1 VTGRWWTSQRWRRVG
16 DAALVL
22 VVGGGACAL
31 ALPEAR
37 RPALVLAVLGAGLLV
52 VTVASGWRIV
62 GTAALACTT
71 GAVLMTGALEPAAA
85 RPGRLL
91 LGSVLLLVL
100 TLALDRVEREPR
112 WTRNQVPGRRRYVR
126 VTPPPTVS
134 VPLSD
139 PRRRAAP
146 VALAV
151 AVTGV
156 VAVAS
161 TADPPP
167 SVLLVLVGLL
177 AGVGAVIM
185 AVRAH

>member
-1 VTGRWWTSQRWRRVG
+1 VTRHGWRRAR
-16 DAALVL
+16 DAAVVL
-22 VVGGGACAL
+22 VAGGGACAL

-37 RPALVLAVLGAGLLV
+37 RPALVLAAVGAGLLV
-52 VTVASGWRIV
+52 VTVATGWRVV
-62 GTAALACTT
+62 GTAALACAT
-71 GAVLMTGALEPAAA
+71 GAVLLTGALEPAAA

-91 LGSVLLLVL
+91 LGSVLLLALVL
-100 TLALDRVEREPR
+100 GLDWVERQPR
-112 WTRNQVPGRRRYVR
+112 WTRNQVPGGGRYVR

-139 PRRRAAP
+139 LRHRGTP
-146 VALAV
+146 VAAAV
-151 AVTGV
+151 AVAGA
-156 VAVAS
+156 VALAS

-185 AVRAH
+185 AVRLH